1 VVLSSLSLQK
11 WDDYIIKMEYIV
23 IPLLFWKQKLN
34 NRHELC
40 LSLNLAVSDLSLFLS
55 SQMKSNEKYKYTI

>member
-34 NRHELC
+34 NRHELR

-55 SQMKSNEKYKYTI
+55 SQMKSN